1 MKDEVPLEIYEEEIQ
16 DLLLEI
22 GVPTNLVGFVYL
34 TSAEEF
40 VLHDPTE
47 LYKITGLYADIAH
60 KHHTS
65 VARVERAI
73 RHAIH
78 VAWLYGNMAFIDEL
92 FKFSINPMKGA
103 PSNSQFISRLYF
115 YLNKHR

>member
-1 MKDEVPLEIYEEEIQ
+1 MKDEEPKGYEEREIQ
-16 DLLLEI
+16 DLLLRI
-22 GVPTNLVGFVYL
+22 GVPTNLSGFVFL

-40 VLHDPTE
+40 ILKDPTE

-60 KHHTS
+60 KHNTT
-65 VARVERAI
+65 VPRVERSI

-92 FKFSINPMKGA
+92 FKYSINPLKGS
-103 PSNSQFISRLYF
+103 PTNSQFISRLYF
-115 YLNKHR
+115 YLSNHK